1 MYKLNIKGVRV
12 VKYVLAAIDLSE
24 HPLKNFLKKKHPLK
38 LCSLC
43 CSNSVIYELS
53 TSACSSHFDKSAQES
68 SLLCFVVTG
77 AETLG

>member
-24 HPLKNFLKKKHPLK
+24 HPPK

-43 CSNSVIYELS
+43 TSNSVIYELS
-53 TSACSSHFDKSAQES
+53 NSACSSHFDKSAQES